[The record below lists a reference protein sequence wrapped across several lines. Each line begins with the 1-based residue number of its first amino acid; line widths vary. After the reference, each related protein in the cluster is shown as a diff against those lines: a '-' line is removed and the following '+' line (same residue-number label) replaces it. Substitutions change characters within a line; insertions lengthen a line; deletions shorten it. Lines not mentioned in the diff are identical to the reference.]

1 MPEDMKKDE
10 TIKVK
15 DDYVFQ
21 GTPMTYMGFQIFLAI
36 PTSANVKAKQVAIMF
51 DKTYA
56 EMIHMANQAT
66 IIPTLVNSIGRTNKS

>member
-1 MPEDMKKDE
+1 MAKEIKKDE
-10 TIKVK
+10 TIKVT

-21 GTPMTYMGFQIFLAI
+21 GTPTTYMGFQIFLAI
-36 PTSANVKAKQVAIMF
+36 PTKSNVNTKQIALMF

-66 IIPTLVNSIGRTNKS
+66 IIPALISSVKTPNGS